1 MEDNLGAMNA
11 NVKSLE
17 RKREKKRRIAVFSC
31 NRKWIYSGAKCMS
44 SEAKARSKKEDK
56 PVTCRLCL
64 ITPRILFTFQERM
77 GDFVTIMQ
85 TFFKVIARVL
95 LEMEFQ
101 ITVGCGCALS

>member
-1 MEDNLGAMNA
+1 
-11 NVKSLE
+11 
-17 RKREKKRRIAVFSC
+17 
-31 NRKWIYSGAKCMS
+31 MS

-85 TFFKVIARVL
+85 TFFKVIV
-95 LEMEFQ
+95 
-101 ITVGCGCALS
+101 CAA